1 MKTTHAS
8 DSLTAESIGTCN
20 PSTRLSAPLIAQGG
34 AEPSRTWPLYPR
46 PTPTELIQTEEK
58 IRALWEAGE
67 LPFLT
72 HLDGSIDGYL
82 ENRLCDFFHCH
93 VKPTDW
99 VLASHRCHYV
109 YQLHGGTDLVERV
122 KRGESMFLY
131 AEKFVSSAI
140 VAGVASIAAGLG
152 LAIRA
157 RGGTERVFCFGG
169 DGCEDE
175 GNFYEAVRFVHGR
188 KLPVTFILTDNDSS
202 CGVSKKDRGTP
213 EEWEWPDCV
222 IRIKYQ
228 AKFPHAGSGVRPA
241 LKWKP

>member
-1 MKTTHAS
+1 MTKPLL
-8 DSLTAESIGTCN
+8 DSSIPESQGTCN
-20 PSTRLSAPLIAQGG
+20 PSTRLSAPFIGQVGT
-34 AEPSRTWPLYPR
+34 EPSRTWPLYPR

-109 YQLHGGTDLVERV
+109 YQLHGGQNIIEEV
-122 KRGESMFLY
+122 KDGRSMFLSGRR
-131 AEKFVSSAI
+131 FISSAI
-140 VAGVASIAAGLG
+140 VAGTCSIAVGLG
-152 LAIRA
+152 MAIQA
-157 RGGTERVFCFGG
+157 RRGKEMAFCFIG
-169 DGCEDE
+169 DAASEHGHAL
-175 GNFYEAVRFVHGR
+175 EAIGYVQSKG
-188 KLPVTFILTDNDSS
+188 LPVHFVILDNNSS
-202 CGVSKKDRGTP
+202 CGVTKEQRRGSAW
-213 EEWEWPDCV
+213 EWEWPPCV
-222 IRIKYQ
+222 TKIEYTPRWQ
-228 AKFPHAGSGVRPA
+228 HAGSGVRPT